1 MRVPAGE
8 EQGPREDARPG
19 TMGGAAS
26 AKAPRKHHA
35 KPRVK
40 IQIRGQII
48 QRYIYKEF

>member
-8 EQGPREDARPG
+8 EQGPQEDARPG
-19 TMGGAAS
+19 TAGGAAR
-26 AKAPRKHHA
+26 AKAPRKHRA

-48 QRYIYKEF
+48 QGYIYKKF